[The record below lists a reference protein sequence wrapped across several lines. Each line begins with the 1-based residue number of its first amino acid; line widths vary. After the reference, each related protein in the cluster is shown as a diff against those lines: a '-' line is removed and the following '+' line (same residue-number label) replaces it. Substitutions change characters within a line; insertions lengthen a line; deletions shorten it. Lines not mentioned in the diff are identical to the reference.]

1 MLVAYRT
8 LKYHKKM
15 NQENYF
21 QSKACSMT
29 QFRAMTPN
37 YINNDV
43 PLQKLHLE
51 HNGKFKN

>member
-1 MLVAYRT
+1 
-8 LKYHKKM
+8 
-15 NQENYF
+15 
-21 QSKACSMT
+21 MT

-51 HNGKFKN
+51 HNGKFKNYFINNVLGT